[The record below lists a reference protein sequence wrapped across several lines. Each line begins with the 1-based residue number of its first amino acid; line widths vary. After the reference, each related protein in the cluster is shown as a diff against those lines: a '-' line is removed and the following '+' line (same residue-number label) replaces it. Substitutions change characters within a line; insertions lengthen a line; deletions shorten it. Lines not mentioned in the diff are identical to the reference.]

1 METANARTV
10 EVFSGESPGAFAGRP
25 DVRAD
30 GVAAPAAEAPAAAAP
45 ATAAPATAAPA
56 GPPPLRRA
64 AVASAVRLGSA
75 EARYACACSIEQL
88 LADTA
93 ACPTAPE
100 SARALLDE
108 VRQACQDLARA
119 VAAGPGGQFAP
130 PAPGPGFLERA
141 MARTAAYTAG
151 LWRTGAA
158 RGDTAAEALLRHATD
173 WKTPECYAYDLA
185 DVGLVHGQA
194 AAWLAATEEPVPVFV
209 VGIRTGGSYLAPLWA
224 AAVAA
229 AGRTAAPW
237 TSLRPLRTGGRISLV
252 PAETGRL
259 PATLPPGTVVVAVD
273 DQPDTGGTARAVR
286 DALARRYPEARDV
299 VCASPGRTYAV
310 DGAGIRP
317 LTRTSA
323 VREDAGRLWQLLA
336 PADADRLTD
345 RARSGGAVPADATV
359 YRVTPF
365 RGPFLAAYGPRATAT
380 DAPGAGTS
388 PAGPA
393 DSAGTRPAGPADA
406 TSTPPATGALRIS
419 PRNTPFSLVADEPAT
434 GIPGAPD
441 ARPRAYHFRFIGTG
455 PHGAQGA
462 EAVEALGEFLPP
474 VRHHLDGYLV
484 TGHEDGLRPLA
495 TELPRMTGRHRRQAL
510 EAVARYW
517 HALDH
522 LGGLGPVDPTVT
534 YAPRERLATALERL
548 RDRLARPLPVDG
560 AWLDRH
566 LPRRA
571 AFGGTRARVFRTSLP
586 YSHQSWHW
594 QVGAPPA
601 PGAPPVVRRF
611 GLDWIWGGT
620 GPLEAEI
627 SSFVVEHRLDP
638 ADLATLRTAVG
649 DDRAFDAAL
658 ELAGDALWWNVK
670 SWLRR
675 CPAPAPDTARRI
687 ADDLGELAR
696 YVTGLR

>member
-1 METANARTV
+1 M
-10 EVFSGESPGAFAGRP
+10 
-25 DVRAD
+25 
-30 GVAAPAAEAPAAAAP
+30 
-45 ATAAPATAAPA
+45 
-56 GPPPLRRA
+56 
-64 AVASAVRLGSA
+64 ASAVRLGSA

>member
-1 METANARTV
+1 METANARAA
-10 EVFSGESPGAFAGRP
+10 EVISGEIPGACAGRP
-25 DVRAD
+25 GERSG
-30 GVAAPAAEAPAAAAP
+30 GVAAPGRPPSP
-45 ATAAPATAAPA
+45 ATGAPA

-64 AVASAVRLGSA
+64 AVAAAVRLGSA

-93 ACPTAPE
+93 ACPTAPA
-100 SARALLDE
+100 SAHALLDE

-151 LWRTGAA
+151 LWQAGAA
-158 RGDTAAEALLRHATD
+158 RGDAAAEALLRHATD

-185 DVGLVHGQA
+185 DVALVHGQA
-194 AAWLAATEEPVPVFV
+194 AAWLAATEARTPVFV
-209 VGIRTGGSYLAPLWA
+209 VGVRTGGSYLAPLWA

-237 TSLRPLRTGGRISLV
+237 TSLRPLRTAGRISLV

-259 PATLPPGTVVVAVD
+259 PDALPPGTVVVAVD

-286 DALARRYPEARDV
+286 DALARRYPGARDI

-310 DGAGIRP
+310 DGTGIRP

-336 PADADRLTD
+336 PADADRLTA
-345 RARSGGAVPADATV
+345 RARAGGAVPADTTA

-365 RGPFLAAYGPRATAT
+365 RGPFLAAYGPRATDT
-380 DAPGAGTS
+380 DTS
-388 PAGPA
+388 PAG
-393 DSAGTRPAGPADA
+393 TRPTGQTDGTGP
-406 TSTPPATGALRIS
+406 TTTTPPATGVLRIS
-419 PRNTPFSLVADEPAT
+419 PRNTPFSLVADGPAT
-434 GIPGAPD
+434 GTPGAPNP
-441 ARPRAYHFRFIGTG
+441 RPRAYHFRFVGTG

-484 TGHEDGLRPLA
+484 TGHEDGLRPLG
-495 TELPRMTGRHRRQAL
+495 TELPRMTEKHRRQTL

-534 YAPRERLATALERL
+534 YAPRERLDTALERL

-594 QVGAPPA
+594 QVGASPAPDAPPA
-601 PGAPPVVRRF
+601 VRRF

-627 SSFVVEHRLDP
+627 SSFVVEHRLGP
-638 ADLATLRTAVG
+638 ADLAVLRTAVG

>member
-1 METANARTV
+1 METANARTA
-10 EVFSGESPGAFAGRP
+10 EVISGETPGAHKGRP
-25 DVRAD
+25 GVRT
-30 GVAAPAAEAPAAAAP
+30 GSVTAPAA
-45 ATAAPATAAPA
+45 AAPA

-93 ACPTAPE
+93 ACPTAPA

-119 VAAGPGGQFAP
+119 VAAGPGGRFAP

-151 LWRTGAA
+151 LWQTGAA
-158 RGDTAAEALLRHATD
+158 RGDAAAEALLRHATD

-185 DVGLVHGQA
+185 DVALVHGQA
-194 AAWLAATEEPVPVFV
+194 TAWLAATEEPAPVFV

-237 TSLRPLRTGGRISLV
+237 TSLRPLRTAGRISLV

-259 PATLPPGTVVVAVD
+259 PAALPPGTVVVAVD

-286 DALARRYPEARDV
+286 DALARRYPEARDI

-345 RARSGGAVPADATV
+345 RARAGGAVPADATA

-365 RGPFLAAYGPRATAT
+365 RGPFLTAYGPCAT
-380 DAPGAGTS
+380 DSDAAGAGTGATGTGTR
-388 PAGPA
+388 PTGPA
-393 DSAGTRPAGPADA
+393 DGTGTAA
-406 TSTPPATGALRIS
+406 STPPPTGVLRIS

-434 GIPGAPD
+434 GTPGAPD

-548 RDRLARPLPVDG
+548 RDRLGRPLPVDG

-571 AFGGTRARVFRTSLP
+571 AFGGIRARVFRTSLP

-601 PGAPPVVRRF
+601 PDAPPVVRRF

-675 CPAPAPDTARRI
+675 CPAPTPDTARRI